1 MQSYK
6 EPLTSFDV
14 NSTNLDV
21 FKKKL
26 QLVHGIPD
34 RLLISLEIESIPK
47 NIDKKREIYFSE
59 IQKYIQ
65 SDNVKL
71 LKNIININN
80 SNRKIIERYDE
91 HKQLE
96 KKLEKS
102 IKQFKDKHDK
112 TVVVRLLKNVNRDKI
127 FAFFHYLN
135 YKKISSTKPV
145 NKLNVV
151 DHIDDFILKKKI
163 YGMFIDDLMIGFMI
177 IESSRKFVTDF
188 SNNEKIDTFYIQEIY
203 IDHNY
208 RRRNLASILIQYA
221 VLRCPLHKNY
231 ISLMTYESNP
241 MMIVAQKCCNFVLQE
256 TPSGCPINTKL
267 LIKCMSENDYKKM
280 TVRISKS

>member
-26 QLVHGIPD
+26 LLVHGIPD
-34 RLLISLEIESIPK
+34 RLLMSLEIENIPK
-47 NIDKKREIYFSE
+47 NIDEKREIYFSE
-59 IQKYIQ
+59 IQKYIK

-71 LKNIININN
+71 LKNIININT
-80 SNRKIIERYDE
+80 SNRNIIERYNE
-91 HKQLE
+91 HKELE

-102 IKQFKDKHDK
+102 IKQFKDKDDK
-112 TVVVRLLKNVNRDKI
+112 NVVVRLLKNVNGDKI

-145 NKLNVV
+145 NTLNIV

-163 YGMFIDDLMIGFMI
+163 YGMFIDNLMIGFMI

-267 LIKCMSENDYKKM
+267 LIKCMSENDYKQM